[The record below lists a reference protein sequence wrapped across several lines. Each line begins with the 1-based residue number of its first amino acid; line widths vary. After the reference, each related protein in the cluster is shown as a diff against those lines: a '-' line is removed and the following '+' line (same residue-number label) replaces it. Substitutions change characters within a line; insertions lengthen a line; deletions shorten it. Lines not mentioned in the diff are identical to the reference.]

1 MFVII
6 KKYGGLIMNKITK
19 KLGKRIASFLL
30 SFVLIA
36 AGICSMPKTV
46 HAAGWTD
53 VSKDLT
59 LGETVHDNFKLG
71 DYIGLVEAAASSS
84 SEFEYYWHVYKFTM
98 PKTGLLDIFFE
109 TAQSDYFKDS
119 YYFSDYRDKHP
130 YNGFA
135 VFSTSNTDKIIWRCD
150 YNNQF
155 SFSYNA
161 SREMYYG
168 STQISLEEG
177 EYYFAVRRKSYSNTP
192 YYLTLSY
199 QEPIIHTTSIA
210 LDKTK
215 LKMEVG
221 DSQQI
226 KASVLPN
233 NATNKNIVWRST
245 SPSVATVKDGLITA
259 VSSGTASIVA
269 TSEDGVIS
277 AVCEVTVMPVNE
289 GFEYRILEDK
299 SAEVTKF
306 TGKEKDVVIPS
317 LMGDSAVSSIG
328 NYTFQNCGSIE
339 SVEIPEGITTIGD
352 CAFQNCG
359 DIKSVK
365 IPESITTIGDYA
377 FQNCESLTDLYIFPA
392 NITEIGNYAFQNC
405 NGLIEI
411 GVPIGVTRIGY
422 AAFYGCSGL
431 TSIKVDVNN
440 TVYDS
445 RDNCNAVIKK
455 ETNTLVAGCQNT
467 VIPDSVTSIGDM
479 AFSGSSGLTSI
490 TIPESVT
497 EIGSFAFKDCSNLTT
512 IKGIRGSYA
521 EEYANENGYEF
532 VEIESNIPDEVRPTS
547 MGDVNGDGK
556 VNLNDAKLVLKVAV
570 GIDIGGVKFYKALA
584 DIDNSGK
591 IDLNDAK
598 IVLRMAVGIS

>member
-1 MFVII
+1 
-6 KKYGGLIMNKITK
+6 MNKITK

-36 AGICSMPKTV
+36 SGICSMPKTV

-59 LGETVHDNFKLG
+59 LGETVHDSIKLV
-71 DYIGLVEAAASSS
+71 DYNGMVETATSPNATR
-84 SEFEYYWHVYKFTM
+84 YYWHVYKFTM
-98 PKTGLLDIFFE
+98 PKAGLLNIFFE
-109 TAQSDYFKDS
+109 TAQGSYFSYDDS
-119 YYFSDYRDKHP
+119 YYYYSDKSDYSGNFP

-135 VFSTSNTDKIIWRCD
+135 VFSTSNTDIAIWRCD
-150 YNNQF
+150 YSNQLD
-155 SFSYNA
+155 FSYNA
-161 SREMYYG
+161 SREMYCG
-168 STQISLEEG
+168 SEQILLEEG
-177 EYYFAVRRKSYSNTP
+177 EYYFTVRRKSISDTP

-233 NATNKNIVWRST
+233 NATNQNIVWRST

-259 VSSGTASIVA
+259 VSAGTASIVA
-269 TSEDGVIS
+269 SSEDGVIS

-299 SAEVTKF
+299 SAEITKF
-306 TGKEKDVVIPS
+306 TGTEKDVLVPN
-317 LMGDSAVSSIG
+317 LMGDSVVTSIG